1 MHSSFSINALLWMLG
16 RLNFLGMMNVK
27 SIHIV
32 SWNTRWTKYAK
43 GLSYGVSGKI
53 AGLHL
58 TNQSSDHQ
66 GGSAPS
72 QIQRQ
77 SLGWR
82 LEPYVMG
89 WEFRSKSGRGQETQ
103 LQTTAAAAAAA
114 KSLQSCPTLCD
125 PIDGSPPGSPAPGIL
140 QARTLE

>member
-58 TNQSSDHQ
+58 TNKAVTTRE
-66 GGSAPS
+66 GVLPA
-72 QIQRQ
+72 
-77 SLGWR
+77 
-82 LEPYVMG
+82 
-89 WEFRSKSGRGQETQ
+89 RSRGKVWGR
-103 LQTTAAAAAAA
+103 
-114 KSLQSCPTLCD
+114 D
-125 PIDGSPPGSPAPGIL
+125 WSP
-140 QARTLE
+140 R